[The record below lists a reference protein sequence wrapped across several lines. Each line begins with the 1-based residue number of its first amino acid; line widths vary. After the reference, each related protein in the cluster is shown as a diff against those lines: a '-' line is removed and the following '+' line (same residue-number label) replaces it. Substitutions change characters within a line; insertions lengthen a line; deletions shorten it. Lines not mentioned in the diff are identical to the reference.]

1 MCTLR
6 KSETI
11 QIQYQR
17 VVYSVPQKKM
27 RNNTN
32 PISNLVDEGVARQTG
47 KPLAIGGKGGKRGK
61 RTLRKIRY
69 YEEFEK

>member
-1 MCTLR
+1 
-6 KSETI
+6 
-11 QIQYQR
+11 
-17 VVYSVPQKKM
+17 M

-47 KPLAIGGKGGKRGK
+47 KPLAIGGKRGKRGK

-69 YEEFEK
+69 YEELEK